1 MEDRTKVTGGIAVRP
16 DAVWSTGDIVD
27 IPLVLV
33 IIERNHDDARH
44 YQ

>member
-1 MEDRTKVTGGIAVRP
+1 MEDRTKATGGIAVRP
-16 DAVWSTGDIVD
+16 TAMWSADDIVD